1 MDALSHLVTL
11 LDPRGRMELRCLF
24 GAAFAA
30 PHDPIG
36 PWRAPFHVVL
46 RGEVELLLPD
56 AGRTITLR
64 PGSLLVLPRGSAHT
78 LRANGRV
85 GDRADGGSPAGADV
99 DVDVHADADADA
111 DAGGRAGAG
120 ARASRASAQA
130 ARASASAHASRA
142 SARATASPRIRTE
155 PGPLVDLKTN
165 VSDPGDAQIEILC
178 GEFEFRGR
186 RRSALLEALPECLV
200 VEFAER
206 PEFGWLQGLLRMMAH
221 EIEEQDAGAAAI
233 VAELS
238 GAVFTLA
245 VRAHLETATDG
256 ASALAGVL
264 GVMANPR
271 LAPALAAMLESPG
284 EPWTVETLAA
294 RCHLSRAAF
303 ARLFAQHARTGP
315 LELLTTLRME
325 LASRLLALGDQD
337 TATIGE
343 AVGYRSE
350 AAFNRAFA
358 RHAGMTP
365 GRYRRGER
373 R

>member
-1 MDALSHLVTL
+1 MDPLSHLVML

-30 PHDPIG
+30 PHGAIG
-36 PWRAPFHVVL
+36 PWHAPFHVVL
-46 RGEVELLLPD
+46 RGECALWLPD
-56 AGRTITLR
+56 TGRTILLR

-78 LRANGRV
+78 LRAGR
-85 GDRADGGSPAGADV
+85 SPV
-99 DVDVHADADADA
+99 
-111 DAGGRAGAG
+111 
-120 ARASRASAQA
+120 
-130 ARASASAHASRA
+130 
-142 SARATASPRIRTE
+142 RIRTQ
-155 PGPLVDLKTN
+155 PGALVDIKTN
-165 VSDPGDAQIEILC
+165 IGPEAQADVEILC

-200 VEFAER
+200 VEFADR

-221 EIEEQDAGAAAI
+221 EIEHQGAGAAAI

-245 VRAHLETATDG
+245 VRAHLETQPTQ
-256 ASALAGVL
+256 AGVL
-264 GVMANPR
+264 GLMANAR
-271 LAPALAAMLESPG
+271 LAPALSAMLESPG
-284 EPWTVETLAA
+284 QPWTVESLAA

-303 ARLFAQHARTGP
+303 ARLFAQHARASP
-315 LELLTTLRME
+315 LELLTSLRME
-325 LASRLLALGDQD
+325 LASRLLAVGDQD

-373 R
+373 ADSETGRPPWGGDHDV

>member
-1 MDALSHLVTL
+1 MESILVARIEMLNTAQSTAIARSSLMDPLSHLVTL

-30 PHDPIG
+30 PHDPAG

-46 RGEVELLLPD
+46 RGQCELLLPD
-56 AGRTITLR
+56 SGRTITLR
-64 PGSLLVLPRGSAHT
+64 AGSLLVLPRGSAHT
-78 LRANGRV
+78 LRA
-85 GDRADGGSPAGADV
+85 S
-99 DVDVHADADADA
+99 
-111 DAGGRAGAG
+111 GRAGALANERAQAG
-120 ARASRASAQA
+120 TQGRMQASRAGARPGA
-130 ARASASAHASRA
+130 A
-142 SARATASPRIRTE
+142 PRIRTE
-155 PGPLVDLKTN
+155 AGPLVDLKTN
-165 VSDPGDAQIEILC
+165 VREPGDAEIEILC

-206 PEFGWLQGLLRMMAH
+206 PGFGWLQGLLRMMAH
-221 EIEEQDAGAAAI
+221 EIERQDAGAAAI

-245 VRAHLETATDG
+245 VRAHLES
-256 ASALAGVL
+256 ASDDARTLAGVL
-264 GVMANPR
+264 GVMADAR
-271 LAPALAAMLESPG
+271 LAPALVAMLQSPG
-284 EPWTVETLAA
+284 DPWTVASLAA

-315 LELLTTLRME
+315 LALLTSLRME
-325 LASRLLALGDQD
+325 LASRLLAVGDQD
-337 TATIGE
+337 TASIGE

-365 GRYRRGER
+365 GRYRRGQR

>member
-1 MDALSHLVTL
+1 MDPLSHLVTL
-11 LDPRGRMELRCLF
+11 LAPRGRMELRCLF

-30 PHDPIG
+30 PHDAIG

-46 RGEVELLLPD
+46 RGQCELWLP
-56 AGRTITLR
+56 ASRQSIALR
-64 PGSLLVLPRGSAHT
+64 PGSLLVLPRGAAHT
-78 LRANGRV
+78 LRGVAES
-85 GDRADGGSPAGADV
+85 RAAAPIRTR
-99 DVDVHADADADA
+99 
-111 DAGGRAGAG
+111 AGGV
-120 ARASRASAQA
+120 
-130 ARASASAHASRA
+130 
-142 SARATASPRIRTE
+142 
-155 PGPLVDLKTN
+155 VDLKTN
-165 VSDPGDAQIEILC
+165 VRKPEQADIEILC

-200 VEFAER
+200 VEFDQR

-221 EIEEQDAGAAAI
+221 EIAHQDAGAAAI

-245 VRAHLETATDG
+245 VRAHLETQPEH
-256 ASALAGVL
+256 AGVL
-264 GVMANPR
+264 GLMANAR

-284 EPWTVETLAA
+284 KAWTVESLAA

-315 LELLTTLRME
+315 LELLTSLRME
-325 LASRLLALGDQD
+325 LASRLLALGEQD

-373 R
+373 AAAAAG

>member
-1 MDALSHLVTL
+1 MDPLSHLVTL

-30 PHDPIG
+30 PHDATG
-36 PWRAPFHVVL
+36 PWCAPFHVVL
-46 RGEVELLLPD
+46 RGECELWLPESRQ
-56 AGRTITLR
+56 AIALR
-64 PGSLLVLPRGSAHT
+64 PGSLLVLPRGAAHT
-78 LRANGRV
+78 LRASSR
-85 GDRADGGSPAGADV
+85 S
-99 DVDVHADADADA
+99 
-111 DAGGRAGAG
+111 GAG
-120 ARASRASAQA
+120 AR
-130 ARASASAHASRA
+130 
-142 SARATASPRIRTE
+142 IRTQA
-155 PGPLVDLKTN
+155 GGLVDLKTN
-165 VSDPGDAQIEILC
+165 VRKPGQADIEILC

-200 VEFAER
+200 VEFAQR

-221 EIEEQDAGAAAI
+221 EIEHQDAGAAAI

-245 VRAHLETATDG
+245 VRAHLETQPEH
-256 ASALAGVL
+256 AGVL
-264 GVMANPR
+264 GLMANAR
-271 LAPALAAMLESPG
+271 LAPALAAMLESP
-284 EPWTVETLAA
+284 EQPWTVASLAA

-315 LELLTTLRME
+315 LELLTSLRME
-325 LASRLLALGDQD
+325 LASRLLALGDRD

-350 AAFNRAFA
+350 AAFNRAFS

-373 R
+373 AAATPG

>member
-1 MDALSHLVTL
+1 MDPLSHLVTL

-30 PHDPIG
+30 PHDPVG

-46 RGEVELLLPD
+46 RGEVELLLHD
-56 AGRTITLR
+56 SGHAISLR

-78 LRANGRV
+78 LRAS
-85 GDRADGGSPAGADV
+85 A
-99 DVDVHADADADA
+99 HADAA
-111 DAGGRAGAG
+111 AGA
-120 ARASRASAQA
+120 QT
-130 ARASASAHASRA
+130 SRA
-142 SARATASPRIRTE
+142 SARAGAPPLAPPRIRTE
-155 PGPLVDLKTN
+155 AGPLVDLKTN
-165 VSDPGDAQIEILC
+165 VPSADDAEIEILC

-200 VEFAER
+200 VEFAAR

-221 EIEEQDAGAAAI
+221 EIEHQGAGAAAI

-245 VRAHLETATDG
+245 VRAHLESAADG
-256 ASALAGVL
+256 ATTLAGVL

-271 LAPALAAMLESPG
+271 LGPALVAMLQSPG
-284 EPWTVETLAA
+284 EPWTVESLAA

-315 LELLTTLRME
+315 LELLTALRME
-325 LASRLLALGDQD
+325 LASRLLAAGDQD
-337 TATIGE
+337 TASIGE

-358 RHAGMTP
+358 RHAGVTP
-365 GRYRRGER
+365 GRFRRGKR

>member
-1 MDALSHLVTL
+1 MDPLSHLVTL
-11 LDPRGRMELRCLF
+11 LAPRGRMELRCLF

-30 PHDPIG
+30 PHDAIG

-46 RGEVELLLPD
+46 RGECGLWLPESKQ
-56 AGRTITLR
+56 AITLR
-64 PGSLLVLPRGSAHT
+64 PGSLLVLPRGAAHT
-78 LRANGRV
+78 LRAGT
-85 GDRADGGSPAGADV
+85 S
-99 DVDVHADADADA
+99 
-111 DAGGRAGAG
+111 GAG
-120 ARASRASAQA
+120 AR
-130 ARASASAHASRA
+130 
-142 SARATASPRIRTE
+142 IRTQA
-155 PGPLVDLKTN
+155 GDLVDVKTN
-165 VSDPGDAQIEILC
+165 VGKPEQADIEILC

-200 VEFAER
+200 VEFAGR

-221 EIEEQDAGAAAI
+221 EIAQQDAGAAAI

-245 VRAHLETATDG
+245 VRAHLETQPE
-256 ASALAGVL
+256 LAGVL
-264 GVMANPR
+264 GLMANAR
-271 LAPALAAMLESPG
+271 LAPALAAMLESP
-284 EPWTVETLAA
+284 EQPWTVESLAA

-303 ARLFAQHARTGP
+303 ARLFAQHARAGP
-315 LELLTTLRME
+315 LELLTSLRME
-325 LASRLLALGDQD
+325 LASRLLALGEQD

-358 RHAGMTP
+358 RHAGTTP

-373 R
+373 AAAAPG

>member
-1 MDALSHLVTL
+1 MDPLSHLVTL

-30 PHDPIG
+30 PHDPVG

-56 AGRTITLR
+56 SGRVISLR
-64 PGSLLVLPRGSAHT
+64 PGSLLVLSRGSAHT
-78 LRANGRV
+78 LRASG
-85 GDRADGGSPAGADV
+85 RADAAAGALT
-99 DVDVHADADADA
+99 
-111 DAGGRAGAG
+111 G
-120 ARASRASAQA
+120 ARASRASE
-130 ARASASAHASRA
+130 RAGAPPPAP
-142 SARATASPRIRTE
+142 PRIRTE
-155 PGPLVDLKTN
+155 AGPLVDLKTN
-165 VSDPGDAQIEILC
+165 VPSADDAEIEILC

-200 VEFAER
+200 VEFAGR

-221 EIEEQDAGAAAI
+221 EIEHQGAGAAAI

-245 VRAHLETATDG
+245 VRAHLESAADG
-256 ASALAGVL
+256 ATTLAGVL

-271 LAPALAAMLESPG
+271 LGPALVAMLQSPG
-284 EPWTVETLAA
+284 EPWTVESLAA

-315 LELLTTLRME
+315 LELLTALRME
-325 LASRLLALGDQD
+325 LASRLLAAGDQD
-337 TATIGE
+337 TASIGE

-350 AAFNRAFA
+350 SAFNRAFA
-358 RHAGMTP
+358 RHAGTTP

-373 R
+373 RATRAA

>member
-1 MDALSHLVTL
+1 MDPLSRLVTL

-30 PHDPIG
+30 PHDALG

-46 RGEVELLLPD
+46 RGECELWLPEGD
-56 AGRTITLR
+56 RTITLR
-64 PGSLLVLPRGSAHT
+64 PGSLLVLPRGAAHT
-78 LRANGRV
+78 LRAN
-85 GDRADGGSPAGADV
+85 AS
-99 DVDVHADADADA
+99 
-111 DAGGRAGAG
+111 GAG
-120 ARASRASAQA
+120 AR
-130 ARASASAHASRA
+130 
-142 SARATASPRIRTE
+142 IRTR
-155 PGPLVDLKTN
+155 PGALVDVKTN
-165 VSDPGDAQIEILC
+165 VRRPEQADIEILC

-186 RRSALLEALPECLV
+186 RRSALLEALPEALV

-221 EIEEQDAGAAAI
+221 EIAHQDAGAAAI

-245 VRAHLETATDG
+245 VRAHLETQPG
-256 ASALAGVL
+256 QAGVL
-264 GVMANPR
+264 GLMASER
-271 LAPALAAMLESPG
+271 LAPALAAMLESP
-284 EPWTVETLAA
+284 EQAWTVESLAA

-303 ARLFAQHARTGP
+303 ARLFAQHAGAGP
-315 LELLTTLRME
+315 LKLLTSLRME
-325 LASRLLALGDQD
+325 LASRLLALGEQD

-373 R
+373 AASKSG

>member
-1 MDALSHLVTL
+1 
-11 LDPRGRMELRCLF
+11 
-24 GAAFAA
+24 
-30 PHDPIG
+30 
-36 PWRAPFHVVL
+36 VL
-46 RGEVELLLPD
+46 RGECELWLPEGD
-56 AGRTITLR
+56 RTITLR

-78 LRANGRV
+78 LRT
-85 GDRADGGSPAGADV
+85 
-99 DVDVHADADADA
+99 
-111 DAGGRAGAG
+111 GRAGD
-120 ARASRASAQA
+120 A
-130 ARASASAHASRA
+130 A
-142 SARATASPRIRTE
+142 RIRTRA
-155 PGPLVDLKTN
+155 GDLVDIKTN
-165 VSDPGDAQIEILC
+165 VRHPAQADIEILC

-186 RRSALLEALPECLV
+186 RRSALLEALPDCLV

-221 EIEEQDAGAAAI
+221 EIAHQGAGASAI

-245 VRAHLETATDG
+245 VRAHRETQPVH
-256 ASALAGVL
+256 AGVL

-271 LAPALAAMLESPG
+271 LAPALAAMLDSP
-284 EPWTVETLAA
+284 ERPWTVATLAT

-315 LELLTTLRME
+315 LELLTSLRME
-325 LASRLLALGDQD
+325 LASRLLARGEQD
-337 TATIGE
+337 SASIGE

-365 GRYRRGER
+365 GRYRRSER
-373 R
+373 ARLKAGT

>member
-1 MDALSHLVTL
+1 MDPLSHLVTL

-30 PHDPIG
+30 PHDPAG

-46 RGEVELLLPD
+46 RGECELLLPES
-56 AGRTITLR
+56 GRTITLR
-64 PGSLLVLPRGSAHT
+64 AGSLLVLPRGSAHT
-78 LRANGRV
+78 LRASGRM
-85 GDRADGGSPAGADV
+85 DAGAP
-99 DVDVHADADADA
+99 APAP
-111 DAGGRAGAG
+111 
-120 ARASRASAQA
+120 ARASRAHTRAGA
-130 ARASASAHASRA
+130 APS
-142 SARATASPRIRTE
+142 ASPRIRTE

-165 VSDPGDAQIEILC
+165 VPDPGDAEIEILC

-200 VEFAER
+200 VEFAQR
-206 PEFGWLQGLLRMMAH
+206 PGFGWLQGLLRMMAH
-221 EIEEQDAGAAAI
+221 EIEHQDAGAAAI

-245 VRAHLETATDG
+245 VRAHLEAAADEATT
-256 ASALAGVL
+256 LAGVL

-271 LAPALAAMLESPG
+271 LAPALVAMLQSPG
-284 EPWTVETLAA
+284 EPWTVESLAA

-315 LELLTTLRME
+315 LELLTALRME
-325 LASRLLALGDQD
+325 LASRLLVLGEQD
-337 TATIGE
+337 TASIGE

>member
-1 MDALSHLVTL
+1 MDPLSHLVTL

-24 GAAFAA
+24 GATFAA
-30 PHDPIG
+30 PHDALG

-46 RGEVELLLPD
+46 RGECELWLPESD
-56 AGRTITLR
+56 RTIALR
-64 PGSLLVLPRGSAHT
+64 PGSLLVLPRGAAHI
-78 LRANGRV
+78 LRAN
-85 GDRADGGSPAGADV
+85 A
-99 DVDVHADADADA
+99 
-111 DAGGRAGAG
+111 AGAG
-120 ARASRASAQA
+120 AR
-130 ARASASAHASRA
+130 
-142 SARATASPRIRTE
+142 IRTQ
-155 PGPLVDLKTN
+155 PGVLVDLKTN
-165 VSDPGDAQIEILC
+165 VRKPEQADIEILC

-186 RRSALLEALPECLV
+186 RRSALLEALPEALV

-221 EIEEQDAGAAAI
+221 EIAHRDAGAAAI

-245 VRAHLETATDG
+245 VRAHLETQPG
-256 ASALAGVL
+256 QAGVL
-264 GVMANPR
+264 GLMANPR
-271 LAPALAAMLESPG
+271 LAPALAAMLESP
-284 EPWTVETLAA
+284 EQPWTVESLAA

-303 ARLFAQHARTGP
+303 ARLFARHAGTGP
-315 LELLTTLRME
+315 LEQLTSLRME

-337 TATIGE
+337 AATIGE

-373 R
+373 AASTAG

>member
-1 MDALSHLVTL
+1 MDPLSHLVTL

-30 PHDPIG
+30 PHDPVG

-56 AGRTITLR
+56 SGRVISLR
-64 PGSLLVLPRGSAHT
+64 PGSLLVLSRGSAHT
-78 LRANGRV
+78 LRASG
-85 GDRADGGSPAGADV
+85 RADAAAGALT
-99 DVDVHADADADA
+99 
-111 DAGGRAGAG
+111 GAG
-120 ARASRASAQA
+120 ASRASE
-130 ARASASAHASRA
+130 RAGAPPPAP
-142 SARATASPRIRTE
+142 PRIRTE
-155 PGPLVDLKTN
+155 AGPLVDLKTN
-165 VSDPGDAQIEILC
+165 VPSADDAEIEILC

-200 VEFAER
+200 VEFAGR

-221 EIEEQDAGAAAI
+221 EIEHQGAGAAAI

-245 VRAHLETATDG
+245 VRAHLESAADG
-256 ASALAGVL
+256 ATTLAGVL

-271 LAPALAAMLESPG
+271 LGPALVAMLQSPG
-284 EPWTVETLAA
+284 EPWTVESLAA

-315 LELLTTLRME
+315 LELLTALRME
-325 LASRLLALGDQD
+325 LASRLLAAGDQD
-337 TATIGE
+337 TASIGE

-350 AAFNRAFA
+350 SAFNRAFA
-358 RHAGMTP
+358 RHAGTTP

-373 R
+373 RATRAA